1 MLDFTQEI
9 ASIIEKKST
18 LVNKKTGEKR
28 FTDFRVDFIETTLY
42 VSAIFDG
49 KKRRSVGSFASFFIP
64 TAKGFVSA
72 EWKKTK
78 FFKGIENVNQD
89 VLNELEPYLQS
100 EKPKTFIR
108 NTGSGITVAH
118 AIMNQVNDA
127 GSMLEE
133 YSK

>member
-9 ASIIEKKST
+9 TSIIEKKSA
-18 LVNKKTGEKR
+18 LVNEKTGEKR
-28 FTDFRVDFIETTLY
+28 FTDFRVDFIGTVLY
-42 VSAIFDG
+42 VSAVFDG
-49 KKRRSVGSFASFFIP
+49 KKRRSVGSFATFFIP
-64 TAKGFVSA
+64 TEKGYMSAK
-72 EWKKTK
+72 WKKTK
-78 FFKGIENVNQD
+78 FFKGIENVGQD
-89 VLNELEPYLQS
+89 VINELEPYLQS

-108 NTGSGITVAH
+108 NTGGITVAH